1 MEKKQDEIHW
11 YGLLGRNISYSFSR
25 GYFAEKFKRLNRSD
39 CRYVNFDLE
48 DIHQFPNLLQEY
60 PDLKG
65 FNVTIPYK
73 EAIIPYLDKQSDSA
87 KVIGAVNCVQV
98 TPQGLIGYNTDA
110 YGFQKALEPFLR
122 VNHKK
127 ALILG
132 TGGASKAV
140 IFALNQLDIS
150 STLAS
155 RTPVEGQV
163 TYDDLDENLL
173 QEVDII
179 VNTTPLGTYPNVEAF
194 PPVPFGCISNK
205 HLVIDLIYNPEK
217 TTFLQ
222 KCEARGATISNGY
235 DMLVHQAEK
244 NWEIWNNSSE
254 L

>member
-1 MEKKQDEIHW
+1 MEKKHDEIHW

-25 GYFAEKFKRLNRSD
+25 GYFAEKFERLNRSD

-48 DIHQFPNLLQEY
+48 NIQQFPVILEQYQN
-60 PDLKG
+60 LKG

-87 KVIGAVNCVQV
+87 KIIGAVNCVQV
-98 TPQGLIGYNTDA
+98 TPQGLVGHNTDA
-110 YGFQKALEPFLR
+110 YGFQKALEPFLQA
-122 VNHKK
+122 NHKK

-140 IFALNQLDIS
+140 VFALEKINITSILV
-150 STLAS
+150 S
-155 RTPVEGQV
+155 RTPVEGQI
-163 TYDDLDENLL
+163 TYDDLDANLL
-173 QEVDII
+173 QEIDII
-179 VNTTPLGTYPNVEAF
+179 VNTTPLGTHPNVEAF
-194 PPVPFGCISNK
+194 PTIPFEYISNK
-205 HLVIDLIYNPEK
+205 HLVIDLIYNPVK
-217 TTFLQ
+217 TIFLQ

-244 NWEIWNNSSE
+244 SWEIWNNSSE